1 MTAQSHERLIFN
13 GEATSMATEPL
24 SQYLQNRNDIKFYM
38 PSTNFWRGYYGNW
51 EIKDSK
57 LHLIDLKAYIE
68 GYEEVGL
75 NYLFPG
81 KKEVFANW
89 FNGEIRI
96 PQGEMLQY
104 VHSGYASLYDSDL
117 FLVFENGI
125 LVTQYEVD
133 NNAEFQNR
141 LKQKEQMQKEQLAEE
156 RMINF
161 LAITVIIL
169 VFIGTCIGIFYLI
182 KWGTLLGYLISAI
195 LASGLIFL
203 FVLAIKTSMK
213 KKEKRN

>member
-13 GEATSMATEPL
+13 GEVTSMATEPL
-24 SQYLQNRNDIKFYM
+24 SQYLENRSDIKFYM

-51 EIKDSK
+51 EIKDNK
-57 LHLIDLKAYIE
+57 LYLIDLKAYIE

-104 VHSGYASLYDSDL
+104 VHSSYASLYDSDL

-141 LKQKEQMQKEQLAEE
+141 LKQKEQMQKERLAEE

-169 VFIGTCIGIFYLI
+169 VFIGICIGIFYLI

-195 LASGLIFL
+195 LASGVIFQ
-203 FVLAIKTSMK
+203 FVLSIRTSIKNK
-213 KKEKRN
+213 KK